1 VTTFAASNVGK
12 RAKNGRSSVTQ
23 IPGVTLA
30 ESLRQ
35 QLEGA
40 IAAGHLEPGSRLDEQ
55 EVAQR
60 FGVSRT
66 PVREA
71 FRLMAANNLVELRGR
86 QGAAVRAIKAE
97 ALIEMFQVMAELE
110 GLCARLAARRVSQA
124 WGNEITAIHQRL
136 VAVGETGNIDAFY
149 DVNQE
154 FHEAIYEASRNAFLA
169 DQTRKLRNQVAA
181 YRRRVTR
188 MPNRIADTVREHEA
202 ITQAILAHDPE
213 RAHSTMR
220 DHVNLL
226 GDNLLDFL
234 AAFK

>member
-1 VTTFAASNVGK
+1 MTGSGAQNVSK
-12 RAKNGRSSVTQ
+12 RAKNGLSSLAQ

-30 ESLRQ
+30 EGLRQ

-55 EVAQR
+55 EIAQR

-86 QGAAVRAIKAE
+86 QGATVRAIKAE

-110 GLCARLAARRVSQA
+110 GLCARLAARRVSPA
-124 WGNEITAIHQRL
+124 WGEKISAIHQRL
-136 VAVGETGNIDAFY
+136 VATGETGDIDVFY

-154 FHEAIYEASRNAFLA
+154 FHEAI
-169 DQTRKLRNQVAA
+169 
-181 YRRRVTR
+181 
-188 MPNRIADTVREHEA
+188 
-202 ITQAILAHDPE
+202 
-213 RAHSTMR
+213 
-220 DHVNLL
+220 
-226 GDNLLDFL
+226 
-234 AAFK
+234 